1 MKTVSMPRLDFS
13 TRGWARVAAITVV
26 GTLGCMAIAI
36 LTVSYTT
43 EFMAPAAQALTWV
56 SAILIPVFLS
66 APIFYFFA
74 SKLRE
79 LAIAHHEL
87 AIIASKDSLTT
98 CLNRGAFVTLV
109 DAYLRQVNLAHP
121 IAGALLVIDA
131 DNFKSINDR
140 FGHAV
145 GDEALKA
152 IASTIKSALRPDD
165 LLGRVG
171 GEEFAVFLPK
181 VDEPTAV
188 TIAERIRQQVGAIA
202 LAAGSASVPISIS
215 VGGAGFHGH
224 VLFDDLFKAADAR
237 LYAAKRAGR
246 NRVVFARWTSDW
258 AAA

>member
-1 MKTVSMPRLDFS
+1 MKRASIPRLNFS
-13 TRGWARVAAITVV
+13 TRGRARVALITIV
-26 GTLGCMAIAI
+26 GTLGCMAIA
-36 LTVSYTT
+36 LLAVSYTT
-43 EFMAPAAQALTWV
+43 QFMAPSAKALTWA
-56 SAILIPVFLS
+56 SAILIPIFLS
-66 APIFYFFA
+66 APIFYWFA

-109 DAYLRQVNLAHP
+109 DAYLRQVNSSPSL
-121 IAGALLVIDA
+121 AGALLMIDA

-140 FGHAV
+140 FGHAI

-152 IASTIKSALRPDD
+152 IASTIKAALRPDD

-171 GEEFAVFLPK
+171 GEEFAIFLPK

-188 TIAERIRQQVGAIA
+188 SIAERVRQQVGSID
-202 LAAGSASVPISIS
+202 LAAGGIPVPISIS
-215 VGGAGFHGH
+215 VGGAGFHGR
-224 VLFDDLFKAADAR
+224 VLFDDLFRAADAR
-237 LYAAKRAGR
+237 LYAAKKAGR
-246 NRVVFARWTSDW
+246 NRVVFAGWATDW